1 MSARPPEE
9 SDEPGAVDQVMLS
22 ILSNRGRDV
31 TVLTAEQER
40 LLDDWVAGRLAGE
53 DAERAAA
60 LAKQNT
66 LAAERVLERR
76 LLQAA
81 ERGPAVPEG
90 LKARILAA
98 GAAPRPSGFST
109 WWRSLRR
116 RQWLAIAGAVA
127 VASIV
132 VVVGSPVVQRAML
145 GDAPVQ
151 VAMMTISDRSPLF
164 EASDIRMR
172 GPGAPQTPPTDQRFR
187 DVDIPVGLLKGL
199 LASAASPPATT
210 ARDIDSY
217 LPPSSAADSQP
228 ARLIV
233 DNALREKLDA
243 GQDGERMPVRIYDL
257 GDPRSADIRA
267 LLGSLPTGARIYLLT
282 IKP

>member
-1 MSARPPEE
+1 MSARPPEQ
-9 SDEPGAVDQVMLS
+9 SDEPEAVDQVMLS
-22 ILSNRGRDV
+22 VLSNRGRDA

-40 LLDDWVAGRLAGE
+40 LLDAWVAGRLAAE
-53 DAERAAA
+53 DAERAGA

-90 LKARILAA
+90 LRARVLAVA
-98 GAAPRPSGFST
+98 VAPRPSGFGT

-116 RQWLAIAGAVA
+116 RQWLAVAGAVA
-127 VASIV
+127 VASIL
-132 VVVGSPVVQRAML
+132 VVVGGQVVQRAML

-151 VAMMTISDRSPLF
+151 VAMVTISDRGPLF

-172 GPGAPQTPPTDQRFR
+172 GPGAQQAPPTDQRFR
-187 DVDIPVGLLKGL
+187 DVDIAVGLLKSL
-199 LASAASPPATT
+199 LASPPAAT

-217 LPPSSAADSQP
+217 LPKAGTADSQP

-233 DNALREKLDA
+233 DNVLREKVDA
-243 GQDGERMPVRIYDL
+243 SQDGVSVPVRIYDL

-267 LLGSLPTGARIYLLT
+267 VLGSLPDGGRAYLLT
-282 IKP
+282 TKP